1 MMRFLS
7 NRNVI
12 FSLAMLTGLAFP
24 QLTPWTE
31 PLTLPVLALIMTL
44 ATMNIPDNFFTSFRS
59 LLIPSIAGIL
69 INYLILGG
77 ATLTMSALI
86 IHQED
91 IWIGFVLLAAV
102 PPAVA
107 VIPFTN
113 ILEGNI
119 TYTLAGTAAA
129 YLAALIIMPLMFA
142 FFLGINFAAPQKLI
156 MIMIL
161 LIAFPVVASR
171 IIIQSGIH
179 NRIAPYQGLLTNW
192 GFFIVLYTLVGLS
205 RETISREP
213 LMLIPVAA
221 IMFVSTFL
229 LGFLIELI
237 GRIFKINQKNLIS
250 LVLLGTMKNQG
261 IAGGLAIS
269 LFTRASALP
278 AAVSSVFLILF
289 FMWLDIKMRWK
300 K

>member
-1 MMRFLS
+1 
-7 NRNVI
+7 
-12 FSLAMLTGLAFP
+12 
-24 QLTPWTE
+24 
-31 PLTLPVLALIMTL
+31 
-44 ATMNIPDNFFTSFRS
+44 
-59 LLIPSIAGIL
+59 
-69 INYLILGG
+69 
-77 ATLTMSALI
+77 
-86 IHQED
+86 
-91 IWIGFVLLAAV
+91 
-102 PPAVA
+102 
-107 VIPFTN
+107 
-113 ILEGNI
+113 
-119 TYTLAGTAAA
+119 
-129 YLAALIIMPLMFA
+129 
-142 FFLGINFAAPQKLI
+142 
-156 MIMIL
+156 MIL